1 MSALRGFRRSVTRGS
16 STRGKLSAMRTPRTR
31 DVGRGLVLL
40 ALCLVWG
47 APAGAQLIKVPTLSD
62 ARRPITLSASIG
74 ILQTQSRYDGQS
86 GVNWYLGEA
95 AQQRLTVDVGL
106 RSGALGVSYGQSAV
120 PISRDGGSAV
130 PGSNGHIQLRNY
142 LMSFRSRETEGAH
155 QIVELAG
162 GLSRWADYRGT
173 DPLTPAEAK
182 PRDAVTLVV
191 GYGFG
196 FTLGRRA
203 ALTLIQDYATLWGSG
218 TGLSAGQT
226 RSVRQYITRVGLRYR
241 VTGNR

>member
-1 MSALRGFRRSVTRGS
+1 
-16 STRGKLSAMRTPRTR
+16 MRTPRTR
-31 DVGRGLVLL
+31 RRGRCLAIALGGL
-40 ALCLVWG
+40 LV
-47 APAGAQLIKVPTLSD
+47 AATAEAQLIKVPTEAA
-62 ARRPITLSASIG
+62 ARRPITLSASLG

-86 GVNWYLGEA
+86 GVSWYLGEA
-95 AQQRLTVDVGL
+95 VQQRVTVDVGL
-106 RSGALGVSYGQSAV
+106 RSGAFGVSYGQSAV

-130 PGSNGHIQLRNY
+130 PGSDGHIQLRNY
-142 LMSFRSRETEGAH
+142 LVSFRSRETEGAH

-173 DPLTPAEAK
+173 DPLTPEEAR

-218 TGLSAGQT
+218 EGLSAGQT

-241 VTGNR
+241 FTGDR

>member
-1 MSALRGFRRSVTRGS
+1 
-16 STRGKLSAMRTPRTR
+16 MRTPRTR
-31 DVGRGLVLL
+31 RCDRRLAIALGLL
-40 ALCLVWG
+40 A
-47 APAGAQLIKVPTLSD
+47 AATAEAQLIKVPTEAD
-62 ARRPITLSASIG
+62 ARRPITLSASLG

-86 GVNWYLGEA
+86 GVSWYLGEA
-95 AQQRLTVDVGL
+95 VQRRVTLDVGL
-106 RSGALGVSYGQSAV
+106 RGGAFGVSYGQSAV

-130 PGSNGHIQLRNY
+130 PGSDGHIQLRNY
-142 LMSFRSRETEGAH
+142 LVSFRSRETEGAH

-173 DPLTPAEAK
+173 DPLTPEEAR

-218 TGLSAGQT
+218 EGLSAGQT

-241 VTGNR
+241 FTGDR

>member
-1 MSALRGFRRSVTRGS
+1 
-16 STRGKLSAMRTPRTR
+16 MRTPRTR
-31 DVGRGLVLL
+31 GLLRGLTIGCLGLL
-40 ALCLVWG
+40 AG
-47 APAGAQLIKVPTLSD
+47 PSAQAQLIKVPTLAD
-62 ARRPITLSASIG
+62 ARRPVTLSMSVG

-86 GVNWYLGEA
+86 GVTWYLGEA
-95 AQQRLTVDVGL
+95 AQRRLTVDVGL
-106 RSGALGVSYGQSAV
+106 RSGAVGISYGQSAV

-130 PGSNGHIQLRNY
+130 PGSDGHIQLRNY
-142 LMSFRSRETEGAH
+142 LVAFRSRETEGPH

-173 DPLTPAEAK
+173 DPLTPEEAK

-241 VTGNR
+241 FTGDR

>member
-1 MSALRGFRRSVTRGS
+1 
-16 STRGKLSAMRTPRTR
+16 MRTPRIR
-31 DVGRGLVLL
+31 VPLLGLFG
-40 ALCLVWG
+40 LCLA
-47 APAGAQLIKVPTLSD
+47 APAGAQLIKVPTESD
-62 ARRPITLSASIG
+62 ARRPITLSASMG

-86 GVNWYLGEA
+86 GVTWYLGEA
-95 AQQRLTVDVGL
+95 VQRRVTLDVGL
-106 RSGALGVSYGQSAV
+106 RSGAVGVSFGQSAV
-120 PISRDGGSAV
+120 PISRSGGSAV
-130 PGSNGHIQLRNY
+130 PGSDGHIQLRHY
-142 LMSFRSRETEGAH
+142 LLSFRSRETEGAH

-173 DPLTPAEAK
+173 DPLTADEAT

-196 FTLGRRA
+196 FTLGKRA

-218 TGLSAGQT
+218 EGLSAGQT

-241 VTGNR
+241 FTGDR